1 MTGGLM
7 NLVAYGSENL
17 LFNGNPKKTFF
28 KATYQKY
35 SNFGLQR
42 FRIDYEGTKDLNLKT
57 GTVLDYKIPRYADM
71 LYDTYFVFNLP
82 NIYSPFYHYYTEEG
96 GNNPNLKN
104 NYAFAPYEFCW
115 IEELGTNMIE
125 EIEVYSG
132 GVSLA
137 KYSGEYLNCL
147 KERDYSDSK
156 KDLWNRMTGN
166 IVGLNNP
173 GNANGN
179 VNSYPNCQ
187 WSTDALDIEPSIRGR
202 QLFIPLD
209 AFFCESSK
217 MALPLVALQYQEIN
231 IRIRLKPIMD
241 LYTINDVEETPGNN
255 GLSYRMRPNK
265 NVLHHEL
272 WRFLQPPKDIY
283 ASTSK
288 YNQNISS
295 WAADPHLIGT
305 YVFLGQAERRIIAS
319 QEQKL
324 LIKQVYEYKFLD
336 VNGSRIVEIES
347 KDMVSNYMWRFRRS
361 DAYLRNEWSNYTN
374 WPYNNIQPQSLQ
386 EFSILNMPNPA
397 NHYITGNIGNE
408 ALAIQAANEGRVFT
422 QHPINLKEIMID
434 LGITMDG
441 VYRETVLPS
450 GVFEYMEKYMRTSGG
465 ARNGLYMYNFCLDS
479 NKRTYQPSGAMNV
492 NKFKKVFFEF
502 NTIEPP
508 IDLSGSNIEYICDLS
523 GNAIG
528 FRKTVAQLN
537 QYSYDLKIF
546 EERYNIMIIQGGRVG
561 LMHAR

>member
-42 FRIDYEGTKDLNLKT
+42 FRIDFDGTKSLNLKT
-57 GTVLDYKIPRYADM
+57 NTVLDFKIPRYAEM

-82 NIYSPFYHYYTEEG
+82 NIYSPFHNYDAEGDTESI
-96 GNNPNLKN
+96 KN
-104 NYAFAPYEFCW
+104 GHEFAPYEFRW
-115 IEELGTNMIE
+115 IEELGTNMID

-132 GVSLA
+132 GISLA

-147 KERDYSDSK
+147 KERDSSVTK
-156 KDLWNRMTGN
+156 KKLWNRMTAN
-166 IVGLNNP
+166 TPEFTDP

-179 VNSYPNCQ
+179 INSYPNTQ
-187 WSTDALDIEPSIRGR
+187 WTTDELDIEPSIRGKKIY
-202 QLFIPLD
+202 IPLN

-217 MALPLVALQYQEIN
+217 TAIPLVALQYQEIN
-231 IRIRLKPIMD
+231 IRIQLKPIMD
-241 LYTINDVEETPGNN
+241 LFTINNVDVIPSNN

-265 NVLHHEL
+265 NIIHHEM
-272 WRFLQPPKDIY
+272 WRFLQPPKDITAY
-283 ASTSK
+283 TGK
-288 YNQNISS
+288 YNQNVSD
-295 WAADPHLIGT
+295 WFADPHLVGT
-305 YVFLGQAERRIIAS
+305 YVFLGQAERRIMAA
-319 QEQKL
+319 QEHKI
-324 LIKQVYEYKFLD
+324 LIKQVYSYDFLD
-336 VNGSRIVEIES
+336 VNGSRIVEIGS

-374 WPYNNIQPQSLQ
+374 WPYQNVIPQSLQ
-386 EFSILNMPNPA
+386 EFSTIPNPA
-397 NHYITGNIGNE
+397 NFLITGNIGLPGSQNPY
-408 ALAIQAANEGRVFT
+408 
-422 QHPINLKEIMID
+422 PINLKEIMID

-441 VYRETVLPS
+441 VYREAVLPS
-450 GVFEYMEKYMRTSGG
+450 GVYEYVEKYMRTAGEG
-465 ARNGLYMYNFCLDS
+465 KDGLYTYNFCLDS
-479 NKRTYQPSGAMNV
+479 NKKTYQPSGAMNM

-502 NTIEPP
+502 NTIAAPLD
-508 IDLSGSNIEYICDLS
+508 ISGSNIEYICDLC

-537 QYSYDLKIF
+537 EYSFDLRIF
-546 EERYNIMIIQGGRVG
+546 EERYNIMHIQGGRVG

>member
-7 NLVAYGSENL
+7 NLVAYGPENL

-42 FRIDYEGTKDLNLKT
+42 FRIDYEGTKDINTKT
-57 GTVLDYKIPRYADM
+57 GTTLDFKIPRYAEM

-82 NIYSPFYHYYTEEG
+82 NIYSPFYHYQTEEKSQT
-96 GNNPNLKN
+96 PVIKN
-104 NYAFAPYEFCW
+104 NHSFAPYEFAW
-115 IEELGTNMIE
+115 IEELGTNMID

-147 KERDYSDSK
+147 KERDYSNSK
-156 KDLWNRMTGN
+156 KTLWNRMTGN
-166 IVGLNNP
+166 IPELNDP
-173 GNANGN
+173 GNSNGN
-179 VNSYPNCQ
+179 INSYPNCQ
-187 WSTDALDIEPSIRGR
+187 WSTDALDIEPSIRGK
-202 QLFIPLD
+202 QLYIPLD
-209 AFFCESSK
+209 SFFCESSK

-231 IRIRLKPIMD
+231 IRIRLKPMMD

-283 ASTSK
+283 ANTDK
-288 YNQNISS
+288 YNQNITS
-295 WAADPHLIGT
+295 WAADPHLMGT

-319 QEQKL
+319 QEHKI
-324 LIKQVYEYKFLD
+324 LIKQIYEYNFLD

-347 KDMVSNYMWRFRRS
+347 KDMISNYMWRFRRS

-386 EFSILNMPNPA
+386 EFNIFQMPNPS

-408 ALAIQAANEGRVFT
+408 QLALQAAEEGRVFT

-450 GVFEYMEKYMRTSGG
+450 GVYEYMEKYMRTSGG
-465 ARNGLYMYNFCLDS
+465 AKDGLYMYNFGLDS

-508 IDLSGSNIEYICDLS
+508 IDLSGNNIEYICDLS

-537 QYSYDLKIF
+537 QYSYDLRIF
-546 EERYNIMIIQGGRVG
+546 EERYNIMIVQGGRVG

>member
-96 GNNPNLKN
+96 GNNPNVKN
-104 NYAFAPYEFCW
+104 NFEFAPYEFRW
-115 IEELGTNMIE
+115 IEELGTNMID
-125 EIEVYSG
+125 EIEIYSG

-166 IVGLNNP
+166 TVELNNP

-179 VNSYPNCQ
+179 INSYPNTQ

-202 QLFIPLD
+202 QLYIPLD
-209 AFFCESSK
+209 SFFCESSK

-231 IRIRLKPIMD
+231 IRIRIKPLMD
-241 LYTINDVEETPGNN
+241 LYTINDVEEIPGDN
-255 GLSYRMRPNK
+255 GLAYRMRPNK
-265 NVLHHEL
+265 NILHHEL

-283 ASTSK
+283 SSTSL
-288 YNQNISS
+288 YNQNVSS

-305 YVFLGQAERRIIAS
+305 YVFLGQAERRIIAA
-319 QEQKL
+319 QEQKV
-324 LIKQVYEYKFLD
+324 LIKQIYEYNFLD

-386 EFSILNMPNPA
+386 DFSILSMPNPA

-408 ALAIQAANEGRVFT
+408 ALAIQAAQEGRVFA
-422 QHPINLKEIMID
+422 QHPINLKEIMLD

-441 VYRETVLPS
+441 VYRETVLPA

-465 ARNGLYMYNFCLDS
+465 AKDGLYMYNFCLDS

-546 EERYNIMIIQGGRVG
+546 EERYNVMIIQGGRIG